1 MRMPRLR
8 PLLILATASFVSVS
22 SSAHAFEP
30 ITTLLGIVGGPI
42 FCKIISCRTTE
53 NNIVYIRQQ
62 NNDEI
67 VKRLEVMKDNFVW
80 EDKFCRSSPML
91 ETGQQICFD
100 NDKMFIKK
108 D

>member
-1 MRMPRLR
+1 
-8 PLLILATASFVSVS
+8 
-22 SSAHAFEP
+22 
-30 ITTLLGIVGGPI
+30 
-42 FCKIISCRTTE
+42 
-53 NNIVYIRQQ
+53 
-62 NNDEI
+62 
-67 VKRLEVMKDNFVW
+67 MKDNFVW